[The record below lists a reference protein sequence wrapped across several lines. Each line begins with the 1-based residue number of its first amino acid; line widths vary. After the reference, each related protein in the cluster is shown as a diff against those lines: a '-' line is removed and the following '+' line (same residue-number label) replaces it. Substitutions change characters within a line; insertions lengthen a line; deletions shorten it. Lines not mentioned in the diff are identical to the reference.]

1 MIMVIKSYILGL
13 LYDALTEFCVNH
25 NITYKT
31 PASELIERKL
41 AKSENDASL
50 VKHIHDDK
58 WFVLRI
64 IFVHFDDMF
73 TVWEFEG
80 EDSTNECVL
89 SGTDASSRW
98 KSFKTMIRNTN
109 KFNV

>member
-1 MIMVIKSYILGL
+1 MVVKSYILEL
-13 LYDALTEFCVNH
+13 LYTALTEFCANN
-25 NITYKT
+25 NITRKT
-31 PASELIERKL
+31 SSSELIERKL
-41 AKSENDASL
+41 AKSERDANL
-50 VKHIHDDK
+50 IKHIQDDK